1 MPKGPPGG
9 GGSGWQRLPTAP
21 LDGDPP
27 ARQVRLSFVPG
38 CQGVE
43 ALPYLRAGTTW
54 SPARG
59 QPTDF
64 FTVEGPPLSTEG
76 THHLSHR
83 LEHRPARKRL
93 GGVKCIQPVD
103 GRLL

>member
-1 MPKGPPGG
+1 MAMPAHCPHRKGSAGTEG
-9 GGSGWQRLPTAP
+9 T
-21 LDGDPP
+21 
-27 ARQVRLSFVPG
+27 LSFVPG
-38 CQGVE
+38 CQGVK
-43 ALPYLRAGTTW
+43 ALSHLRAGTTW

-93 GGVKCIQPVD
+93 GGVKCIQPVKAACCD
-103 GRLL
+103 SPQW

>member
-1 MPKGPPGG
+1 MAMPAHCPTGR
-9 GGSGWQRLPTAP
+9 GSAGTESA
-21 LDGDPP
+21 
-27 ARQVRLSFVPG
+27 LSFVPG
-38 CQGVE
+38 CQGVK
-43 ALPYLRAGTTW
+43 ALPHLRAGTTW
-54 SPARG
+54 LPARG
-59 QPTDF
+59 KPTVW